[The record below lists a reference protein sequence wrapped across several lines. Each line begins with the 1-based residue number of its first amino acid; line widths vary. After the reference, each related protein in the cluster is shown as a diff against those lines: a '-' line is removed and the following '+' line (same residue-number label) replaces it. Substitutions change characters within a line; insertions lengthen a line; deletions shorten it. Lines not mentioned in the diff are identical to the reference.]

1 MQTPF
6 IHLLTDRIFD
16 SPSATKPRVIFVNL
30 SFYLLGGQRGY
41 LKDIYLSHVA
51 PRWYEAVDLYSSGLI
66 SFAEATEWMIKPHV
80 PLWKHSSVVR
90 NLAFRFA
97 ESPMSLPV
105 TIRGETN
112 FRLFQNDPTNEGG
125 FGLGATQVD
134 PDKIEFAYSAGNEE
148 APHMDYM
155 RRFFENA
162 LNHDVEV
169 IVYEFP
175 WPDHPELNN
184 KELMDI
190 RTHYRDLILEQAAG
204 MPNVHYVFEP
214 NYWPVHLFADQQHLN
229 RVGAIRLT
237 EYLAGIYKRWASG
250 ENVGQKPAMVIDR

>member
-1 MQTPF
+1 M
-6 IHLLTDRIFD
+6 
-16 SPSATKPRVIFVNL
+16 
-30 SFYLLGGQRGY
+30 
-41 LKDIYLSHVA
+41 
-51 PRWYEAVDLYSSGLI
+51 
-66 SFAEATEWMIKPHV
+66 
-80 PLWKHSSVVR
+80 
-90 NLAFRFA
+90 
-97 ESPMSLPV
+97 
-105 TIRGETN
+105 
-112 FRLFQNDPTNEGG
+112 
-125 FGLGATQVD
+125 
-134 PDKIEFAYSAGNEE
+134 GNEE

-162 LNHDVEV
+162 LNHDVDV

-204 MPNVHYVFEP
+204 MPNIHYVFEP

-237 EYLAGIYKRWASG
+237 SHLAEIYGRWVSG
-250 ENVGQKPAMVIDR
+250 MAVGQSPPEVIIR